1 MRNEWCAAPAR
12 LALLPSA
19 AQLTATVVI
28 ATIHVLVGAIHAA
41 LLIALETAAILFGF
55 VAIGYAVRGI
65 MLGTAEMQ
73 SKAVELVSS
82 ACTLH
87 IPIILAAICNFL
99 LCAVVAT
106 HIRRLVAQQPK
117 LTQILLVAMFLLPV
131 VSAGD
136 AQPRCSNR
144 FSCLSGTA
152 GMVAA
157 GYLVPR
163 NSQGNYPE
171 PPPTR
176 SAIVS
181 TSDLASEVTGRN

>member
-1 MRNEWCAAPAR
+1 MIIVWCRYPPPLLQDAGNYFALDTDNGWTGAMRNDWCAAPAR

-19 AQLTATVVI
+19 AQLTGTILI

-41 LLIALETAAILFGF
+41 LLMALETAVILFGF

-87 IPIILAAICNFL
+87 TPIILAAISNFL

-106 HIRRLVAQQPK
+106 HIRRLVATHIRRLVQSGLSKDEKTVWKRAMQK
-117 LTQILLVAMFLLPV
+117 LQRDRKLL
-131 VSAGD
+131 
-136 AQPRCSNR
+136 
-144 FSCLSGTA
+144 
-152 GMVAA
+152 
-157 GYLVPR
+157 
-163 NSQGNYPE
+163 E
-171 PPPTR
+171 
-176 SAIVS
+176 
-181 TSDLASEVTGRN
+181 